1 MTTIDTTRHE
11 DAITAA
17 TQDITD
23 VDVDPTP
30 RLATLQP
37 NVTTAAD
44 RTHTKEDDPA
54 VQRTTPSV
62 TSAA

>member
-1 MTTIDTTRHE
+1 MTTIDMTCHE

-23 VDVDPTP
+23 VDVDRTP

-44 RTHTKEDDPA
+44 PTHTKEDDPS
-54 VQRTTPSV
+54 VLPTMPSV
-62 TSAA
+62 TSAV